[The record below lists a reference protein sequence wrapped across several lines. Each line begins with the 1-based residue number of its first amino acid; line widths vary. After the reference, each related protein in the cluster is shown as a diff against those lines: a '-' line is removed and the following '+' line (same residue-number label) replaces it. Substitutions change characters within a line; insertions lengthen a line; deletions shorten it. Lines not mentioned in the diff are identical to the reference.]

1 MFKWSDD
8 LKYAWPVFQRHILTV
23 MAAKIMS
30 SQQQL
35 LYIFCSRVL
44 QCEVLTVYLEANF
57 GIEEWK
63 LLSFTEYKVLPS
75 FSLPNSYKLG
85 AGKRF
90 STSCIL
96 DVFIMPELLKL
107 KRPRKISIRV
117 EEVSG
122 IECRSNI
129 QH

>member
-8 LKYAWPVFQRHILTV
+8 LKYASPVFQRHILTV

-35 LYIFCSRVL
+35 LYICSRVL
-44 QCEVLTVYLEANF
+44 QCEVRTVYLEANF

-85 AGKRF
+85 EGKRF
-90 STSCIL
+90 TTSCIL

-107 KRPRKISIRV
+107 KWPRKISIRV

-122 IECRSNI
+122 VECRSNI